1 MKKFLLTLHI
11 FPREIDDFDL
21 IANQLKVAS
30 KYLPSELVIDTN
42 IVLNLNPEIIEWEKS
57 EISKEFIID
66 KFNHIMDK
74 FDWTNYNHIEIS
86 DSNKYWGIVDQ
97 RVHIQSLT
105 TQYEGF
111 ILLDLDIIFSDY
123 IFYYLQE
130 TLEHVNDDLYIIS
143 PQVYKFWDQSWD
155 LLSYSPYDGTDI
167 NEFDPFVIKTINQDI
182 ELIQN
187 KQIKF
192 AGGWFTTISSKL
204 LSQINFPLGVK
215 GYGLED
221 TYIAEYSK
229 KINATQYI
237 IKGITIQENRKYL
250 NNSIYVKYIKYNTE
264 KLSSI
269 NNQTKQIFTL
279 ALQSLGL

>member
-1 MKKFLLTLHI
+1 MKKFLLLIHI
-11 FPREIDDFDL
+11 FPREIDDFDN

-30 KYLPSELVIDTN
+30 KYLSDKISVDTH
-42 IVLNLNPEIIEWEKS
+42 IVLNLNNEIINWS
-57 EISKEFIID
+57 ESNISKNFILD
-66 KFNHIMDK
+66 KFNHILTK
-74 FDWTNYNHIEIS
+74 FDWTNQNHIEINY
-86 DSNKYWGIVDQ
+86 DDRYWGIVDQ

-105 TQYEGF
+105 DQYEGF

-130 TLEHVNDDLYIIS
+130 TLEHINDDLYIIS
-143 PQVYKFWDQSWD
+143 PQVYKFWDQSWN

-167 NEFDPFVIKTINQDI
+167 NELDPYIVKTLNQDI

-204 LSQINFPLGVK
+204 LSKINFPPNVK

-221 TYIAEYSK
+221 TFIAESSK
-229 KINATQYI
+229 KLNATQYI
-237 IKGITIQENRKYL
+237 MKGIVIQENRKYL
-250 NNSIYVKYIKYNTE
+250 NNSIYINHIKYNSE
-264 KLSSI
+264 KLSKI
-269 NNQTKQIFTL
+269 NNATKQIFTL
-279 ALQSLGL
+279 ALQSL